1 MLCKRRQCAASI
13 HQWLAV
19 MHILCLPYTNF
30 VCILN
35 RKTVAIQWNRKLKL
49 STLRFGST
57 TIPIYTEMHNPLPF
71 HTENRKFKTSTA
83 RKESNVVSK
92 IRIFIDLLQRGGGES
107 LLYFY
112 QNSWSP
118 HMGYVCT
125 YKKDSI
131 IYAIVWFPIKLTTNW
146 WYYEL
151 MLYTYSLSFPSSSFC
166 WNIFFRISIVL
177 VEVVKL
183 DCFLETINFHQ
194 NREQK
199 FRK

>member
-49 STLRFGST
+49 STLRFWST

-71 HTENRKFKTSTA
+71 HTENRKFKTSTV

-92 IRIFIDLLQRGGGES
+92 IRIFIDLLQRGGNPFFISTKIVGHPI
-107 LLYFY
+107 
-112 QNSWSP
+112 WG
-118 HMGYVCT
+118 MYVHI
-125 YKKDSI
+125 KKI
-131 IYAIVWFPIKLTTNW
+131 
-146 WYYEL
+146 
-151 MLYTYSLSFPSSSFC
+151 LSFMQLFDFLSNWQQIDGITNLCYTLTLYPFRLHRSVGTFSSGYP
-166 WNIFFRISIVL
+166 WY
-177 VEVVKL
+177 
-183 DCFLETINFHQ
+183 
-194 NREQK
+194 
-199 FRK
+199 

>member
-92 IRIFIDLLQRGGGES
+92 IRIFIDLLQRGES

-118 HMGYVCT
+118 HMGYACT

-151 MLYTYSLSFPSSSFC
+151 MLYLLSILSVF
-166 WNIFFRISIVL
+166 IVL
-177 VEVVKL
+177 LEH
-183 DCFLETINFHQ
+183 FLQDIHSISRSSQIGLLFRN
-194 NREQK
+194 NK
-199 FRK
+199 FSPK

>member
-1 MLCKRRQCAASI
+1 MGPQQFL
-13 HQWLAV
+13 
-19 MHILCLPYTNF
+19 Y
-30 VCILN
+30 
-35 RKTVAIQWNRKLKL
+35 IQKCTIPFP
-49 STLRFGST
+49 STL
-57 TIPIYTEMHNPLPF
+57 
-71 HTENRKFKTSTA
+71 
-83 RKESNVVSK
+83 K
-92 IRIFIDLLQRGGGES
+92 IGNLKHQQQGKKVMWLVKLEYLSIFCKGGGS